1 MHAICITVSFY
12 YLDIAGDIQCS
23 LEEVLIF
30 CSGADSVPVGGFNK
44 KIDIVF
50 LGDNEI
56 LPTASTCSLVMRIPT
71 CHNSNEKF
79 NEMMLLGLQGGIE
92 FGSV

>member
-1 MHAICITVSFY
+1 MFLRRGINFLQRSRFSTSRR
-12 YLDIAGDIQCS
+12 LQQ
-23 LEEVLIF
+23 
-30 CSGADSVPVGGFNK
+30 